1 METALRRE
9 SHFKTVRVSEQKVTT
24 PGEKTRTRGFDQLF
38 SGDAGEGF
46 RVKTGIVELDE
57 MLRGGF
63 MPGDAVMLSGS
74 AGTGKTTLALQYLV
88 NGVKLGEPGIYVTFE
103 ELPDQIYRDAKNFG
117 WDLQRMEEED
127 KFRLVCTS
135 PNLMLE
141 SGDDSLLDD
150 VIREVQSRRLVID
163 SLSHLEMFVTKDA
176 MRMEAYRLVRHLKTR
191 GVSSMLL
198 WESPQI
204 SGAAFNVA
212 DAGLSFLVDCIVALK
227 PVEIESSLR
236 RALVIL
242 KMRGSDHDKRLRE
255 YEITSHGVL
264 VSTPFSQYEGLM
276 SGSPTRSMT
285 DEAANSWA
293 FAFAK
298 NKQKHS

>member
-1 METALRRE
+1 MT
-9 SHFKTVRVSEQKVTT
+9 SPNQ
-24 PGEKTRTRGFDQLF
+24 KTRTHGFDQLF
-38 SGDAGEGF
+38 LGNAEGDF
-46 RVKTGIVELDE
+46 RVKTGIIELDE

-88 NGVKLGEPGIYVTFE
+88 NGIKLGEPGIYVTFE

-127 KFRLVCTS
+127 KLRLVCTS

-150 VIREVQSRRLVID
+150 VLWDVQPRRLVID

-176 MRMEAYRLVRHLKTR
+176 MRTEAYRLVRHLKTR
-191 GVSSMLL
+191 GVSSILL

-242 KMRGSDHDKRLRE
+242 KMRGSDHDKTLRE
-255 YEITSHGVL
+255 YEITSHGVKIE
-264 VSTPFSQYEGLM
+264 SAFTNYEGII
-276 SGSPTRSMT
+276 SGSPRKVASEKFM
-285 DEAANSWA
+285 DLFRGASE
-293 FAFAK
+293 K
-298 NKQKHS
+298 RK